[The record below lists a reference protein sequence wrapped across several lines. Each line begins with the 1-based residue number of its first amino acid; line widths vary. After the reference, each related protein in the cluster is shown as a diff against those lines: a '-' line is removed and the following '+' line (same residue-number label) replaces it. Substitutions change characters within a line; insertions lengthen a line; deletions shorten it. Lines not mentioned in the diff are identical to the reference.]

1 MAEPAYVAIAGEYA
15 RRIHSGDL
23 ARGAPMPSLA
33 EIAEQHGVSDIVAR
47 NVIKLL
53 RSQGLVRSVH
63 RRGNYVT
70 DRPGLV
76 RVSPERQT
84 ESAETTFGHESVV
97 RTLVEREEAI
107 EAPTVELAEAFGI
120 EASEN
125 VTHTITRASEDGRP
139 ISISDTYQPLGV
151 SGVDDGR
158 GFDLEETLADRLP
171 VASHAVWLR
180 TPPGDLVKTIHQ
192 RFFDV
197 DGRLIMVSDIS
208 YPQDRYEAYTF
219 RTSVRPTAS

>member
-15 RRIHSGDL
+15 RRILNGEL
-23 ARGAPMPSLA
+23 NPGAMMPSLS

-63 RRGNYVT
+63 RRGNFVA
-70 DRPGLV
+70 DRTGLV

-84 ESAETTFGHESVV
+84 ETAEATFSHESAVHTV
-97 RTLVEREEAI
+97 VEREESF
-107 EAPTVELAEAFGI
+107 EVPTPELAEAFGI
-120 EASEN
+120 EPSAN
-125 VTHTITRASEDGRP
+125 VSHVITRASEDGRP
-139 ISISDTYQPLGV
+139 VSISDTYQPPGV
-151 SGVDDGR
+151 SGVNDGR
-158 GFDLEETLADRLP
+158 GFDLEETLKDQLP
-171 VASHAVWLR
+171 VESHAAWLR
-180 TPPGDLVKTIHQ
+180 TPPGVVVKTIHQ

-208 YPQDRYEAYTF
+208 YPLDRYAAFTF